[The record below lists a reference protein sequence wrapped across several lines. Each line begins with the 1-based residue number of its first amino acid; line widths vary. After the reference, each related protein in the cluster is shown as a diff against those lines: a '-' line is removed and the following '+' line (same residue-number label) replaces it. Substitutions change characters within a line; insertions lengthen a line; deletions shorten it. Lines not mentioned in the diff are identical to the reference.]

1 MKTKVTGVLTRTL
14 IATAVGVIL
23 KTWQLVVCYNPSGN
37 GLLKNTA
44 EGKWLSLGVVLML
57 LWIAAEY
64 LLFSLSQRKHA
75 LSAPVTGKLTSLA
88 WIGVGLVMGAEGL
101 LRLLSGFQGR
111 KPDVIFLIASG
122 LEIVSALVF
131 LTEGLFSKK
140 EGTFASL
147 ALIVPV
153 LWSVLVLVQV
163 TLRYPTVVAMQLPAS
178 KVILCCV
185 AVLFLLYQVRF
196 LCGGGS
202 EDGML
207 ASLFFRFASPCLL
220 LTFSLPYGVAWL
232 SGIRD
237 KVQDVP
243 YFAFIAL
250 GVYGLFALI
259 EVFFPPKQ
267 PAVPDEEDTLA

>member
-64 LLFSLSQRKHA
+64 LFFSLSQRKKTV
-75 LSAPVTGKLTSLA
+75 SVPVTGKLTSLA

-101 LRLLSGFQGR
+101 LRIIAGLQSR
-111 KPDVIFLIASG
+111 KPDVIFLLASG
-122 LEIVSALVF
+122 FEIVSALVF
-131 LTEGLFSKK
+131 LAEGLFAKK
-140 EGTFASL
+140 EGAFASL
-147 ALIVPV
+147 TLAVPI

-178 KVILCCV
+178 KIILCCI
-185 AVLFLLYQVRF
+185 AVMFLLYQVRF
-196 LCGGGS
+196 LCGGES
-202 EDGML
+202 ETETL
-207 ASLFFRFASPCLL
+207 SSLFSRFASPCLL

-237 KVQDVP
+237 KMPDVP
-243 YFAFIAL
+243 YFAFVAL
-250 GVYGLFALI
+250 GIYGLFALI
-259 EVFFPPKQ
+259 EVFFPKKQ
-267 PAVPDEEDTLA
+267 PAVLDEEDTLA

>member
-1 MKTKVTGVLTRTL
+1 MKKRVTGVLARTL
-14 IATAVGVIL
+14 IATAVGVLL

-75 LSAPVTGKLTSLA
+75 LSAPVTGKLTSFA

-101 LRLLSGFQGR
+101 LRLLSGFQSR

-122 LEIVSALVF
+122 FEIISALVF
-131 LTEGLFSKK
+131 LTEGFFPKK
-140 EGTFASL
+140 EGVVASL

-178 KVILCCV
+178 KVILCAI

-196 LCGGGS
+196 LCGGES
-202 EDGML
+202 E
-207 ASLFFRFASPCLL
+207 AAFSSLFFRFASPCLL

-243 YFAFIAL
+243 YFAFVAL

-259 EVFFPPKQ
+259 EVFFPKKQ
-267 PAVPDEEDTLA
+267 PIVSDEEDSLA